1 MLSLYTA
8 PLEGVTGHIFRHV
21 HQAHFGGADKY
32 FLPFI
37 APHGD
42 GKIKNRERRDCD
54 PALNSGI
61 TAVPQIL
68 TNAPEVFVMTARYLA
83 NLGYREINLNL
94 GCPSPTVVTK
104 HKGAGLLEDPAALDR
119 FLAGIFDALRDEVSV
134 SVKTRIGL
142 HDPAEAAALFTVFD
156 KYPIAELIV
165 HPRTRDELYRGL
177 PHREIF
183 ESYAA
188 GSRCPL
194 VYNGGL
200 YTVSD
205 IAAFEEAARLRAG
218 RQGAVAAVMC
228 GRGLLR
234 NPALFRAYRDGAD
247 LTPDALSAFHDALYE
262 AYSAELSGPAAVLG
276 HMKELWI
283 YWETLLTADCR
294 KARKGIRKAKRT
306 ADYEAAVREIF
317 RNGEWLPAGAPPRQT
332 DKLVLT

>member
-1 MLSLYTA
+1 MNIYLA
-8 PLEGVTGHIFRHV
+8 PLEGITGYAYRNAV
-21 HQAHFGGADKY
+21 HQCFGGYDKY
-32 FLPFI
+32 FIPFI
-37 APHGD
+37 RA
-42 GKIKNRERRDCD
+42 KQNLRFSSRETKDILPD
-54 PALNSGI
+54 NNKGMY
-61 TAVPQIL
+61 AVPQIL
-68 TNAPEVFVMTARYLA
+68 TRNAEDFLNTARQIREF
-83 NLGYREINLNL
+83 GYNEINLNL
-94 GCPSPTVVTK
+94 GCPSSTVVTK

-188 GSRCPL
+188 CSRCPL

-294 KARKGIRKAKRT
+294 KAMKGIRKAKRT